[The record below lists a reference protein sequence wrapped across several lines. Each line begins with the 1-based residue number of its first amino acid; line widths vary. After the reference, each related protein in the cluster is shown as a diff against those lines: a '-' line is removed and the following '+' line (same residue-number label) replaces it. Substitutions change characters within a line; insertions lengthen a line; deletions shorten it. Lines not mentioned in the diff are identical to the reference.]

1 MFNKILWGKIIKDFA
16 ESPLPKDIKQR
27 DLDIPDKIPLKRS
40 ISLIGPRRC
49 GKTYKMFLIIEKLLK
64 KGIEVNQLLYI
75 NFESIELVGVKL
87 EDMGDFLSVYYSI
100 YPKNFQRELWIFLD
114 EIQSLSGWEIFVRSL
129 IDKGFHV
136 YLSGSSSKLLSKE
149 IATQMRGRN
158 LTYEIFPLN
167 FREYLSFHSVQLE
180 SYYSTKKE
188 ALIKNY
194 IEKYLNWGG
203 YPEISLYE
211 QAKEKI
217 LNEILNVT
225 IQKDVIERFHIRN
238 EKILSLL
245 VKALVNSKQFSV
257 RKFYNFIKSSGLSV
271 SKNTLYS
278 YLKHLTDTMTIY
290 LLHKYSNSYKEEER
304 SRPKIYFIDNGILQI
319 SGIED
324 KGRLLENCVF
334 VELLRRFKIE
344 QIRYFLVGGKEV
356 DFVILQGKKIQQ
368 LIQVSYNIDNF
379 QTKERE
385 FKALSQA
392 SKVLE
397 NDNLLLIT
405 WDNEGEEVFEGKK
418 IFIVPLWKWL
428 LKITHKMIEGESSKL
443 ALYNSE

>member
-1 MFNKILWGKIIKDFA
+1 MFNNIQWGKIIKDFA

-27 DLDIPDKIPLKRS
+27 DLDIPDKIPLNRS
-40 ISLIGPRRC
+40 ISLIGPRRS
-49 GKTYKMFLIIEKLLK
+49 GKTYKMYLIIQKLIK
-64 KGIEVNQLLYI
+64 NGIDLNQLLYI

-87 EDMGDFLSVYYSI
+87 DDMENFLSVYYSI
-100 YPKNFQRELWIFLD
+100 YPENFQRELWIFLD

-180 SYYSTKKE
+180 SFYSTKKE

-211 QAKEKI
+211 EAKEKI

-238 EKILSLL
+238 EKILRLL

-257 RKFYNFIKSSGLSV
+257 RKFYNFIKSTGISV

-304 SRPKIYFIDNGILQI
+304 SIPKIYFIDNGILKI

-334 VELLRRFKIE
+334 VELLRRFKKK

-428 LKITHKMIEGESSKL
+428 LKIEDFNK
-443 ALYNSE
+443 

>member
-1 MFNKILWGKIIKDFA
+1 MFLSLYINMFNNIQWGKIIKDFA

-27 DLDIPDKIPLKRS
+27 DLDIPDKIPLNRS
-40 ISLIGPRRC
+40 ISLIGPRRS
-49 GKTYKMFLIIEKLLK
+49 GKTYKMYLIIQKLIK
-64 KGIEVNQLLYI
+64 NGIDLNQLLYI
-75 NFESIELVGVKL
+75 NFESIELIGVKL
-87 EDMGDFLSVYYSI
+87 DDMKNFLSVYYSI
-100 YPKNFQRELWIFLD
+100 YPENFQRELWIFLD

-180 SYYSTKKE
+180 SFYSTKKE

-211 QAKEKI
+211 EAKEKI

-238 EKILSLL
+238 EKILRLL

-257 RKFYNFIKSSGLSV
+257 RKFYNFIKSTGLSV

-290 LLHKYSNSYKEEER
+290 LLHRYSNSYKEEER
-304 SRPKIYFIDNGILQI
+304 SIPKIYFIDNGILKI

-334 VELLRRFKIE
+334 VELLRRFTNK

-428 LKITHKMIEGESSKL
+428 LKIEDFNK
-443 ALYNSE
+443 